1 MRTKRS
7 VVLMGGC
14 LLVAA
19 LGMQPALG
27 QEQPKSPEE
36 KAQVAEEM
44 RLTRE
49 VISQERQALVT
60 RAMDLTPG
68 EMQRFWPL
76 YREYRLAA
84 SKVGDRIVTLVNTY
98 ADNYQNLTDK
108 DADKLLTEFV
118 RIEEERARLKAQYL
132 PKFKKVL
139 PPKKV
144 ARFYQIE
151 NKLDTALLAELTEAI
166 PLAR

>member
-1 MRTKRS
+1 
-7 VVLMGGC
+7 
-14 LLVAA
+14 
-19 LGMQPALG
+19 MQPALS
-27 QEQPKSPEE
+27 QEQPKSPDD
-36 KAQVAEEM
+36 KAQTAEEI

-49 VISQERQALVT
+49 TINNERQALVT
-60 RAMDLTPG
+60 RAMDLTPE

-76 YREYRLAA
+76 YRQYRLAA
-84 SKVGDRIVTLVNTY
+84 SKVGDRIITLITTY

-108 DADKLLTEFV
+108 VADKLLTEFV
-118 RIEEERARLKAQYL
+118 RLEEERARLKAQYL

-151 NKLDTALLAELTEAI
+151 NKLDTALLAEMGQAI